1 MMHTLS
7 PAMTLDVWEQGANL
21 HPLDR
26 ALLVLGRCCPE
37 HNYET
42 LQDLSLG
49 QRDRLLFEL
58 YRGSFGDALEAFTQC
73 PACHERLEF
82 SLSCGAFLHD
92 GPARQLP
99 TKTVEIDGILFSLRA
114 PTSRDAAAATA
125 SATVEAAKNI
135 LLRRCATPAAAIDMP
150 VDTLSERTQA
160 AIAAQIALLD
170 PQADVLVELTCP
182 GCGDAWQGVFEV
194 IDFLWA
200 KIRTRARHLLQ
211 EIDALARAYGWREA
225 EILDMSD
232 ARRGLYVQ
240 MAMA

>member
-7 PAMTLDVWEQGANL
+7 PAMTLDVWEQGCHLSA
-21 HPLDR
+21 LDR
-26 ALLVLGRCCPE
+26 ALLVLGHCYPE
-37 HNYET
+37 HNHET
-42 LQDLSLG
+42 LLDLSLG
-49 QRDRLLFEL
+49 QRDRRLFEL

-92 GPARQLP
+92 GPVRQLP

-125 SATVEAAKNI
+125 GATVEAAKNT
-135 LLRRCATPAAAIDMP
+135 LLSRCAVPAAVVDGP
-150 VDTLSERTQA
+150 VATLPERTQA
-160 AIAAQIALLD
+160 AIAAEIALLD
-170 PQADVLVELTCP
+170 PQAEVLVELTCP
-182 GCGDAWQGVFEV
+182 ACGGAWQGVLEV

-200 KIRTRARHLLQ
+200 EIRTRARRLLQ

-225 EILDMSD
+225 EILAMSD

>member
-26 ALLVLGRCCPE
+26 ALLVLGHCCPE
-37 HNYET
+37 QNYET

-49 QRDRLLFEL
+49 QRDCLLFEI
-58 YRGSFGDALEAFTQC
+58 YRASFGDALAAFTQC

-82 SLSCGAFLHD
+82 SLSCSAFLD
-92 GPARQLP
+92 NGAARQLP
-99 TKTVEIDGILFSLRA
+99 TKAVEIDGILFSLRA

-125 SATVEAAKNI
+125 SASVKAAKNV
-135 LLRRCATPAAAIDMP
+135 LLNRCATPTSVINVPIDKLP
-150 VDTLSERTQA
+150 EPTQA

-170 PQADVLVELTCP
+170 PQAELLVELTCP
-182 GCGDAWQGVFEV
+182 ACSSAWQGIFEV

-200 KIRTRARHLLQ
+200 EIRTRARCLLQ

-225 EILDMSD
+225 DILAMSD

-240 MAMA
+240 MALA

>member
-7 PAMTLDVWEQGANL
+7 PAMTLDVWEQGYNL

-26 ALLVLGRCCPE
+26 ALLVLGRCRPE
-37 HNYET
+37 YNRET
-42 LQDLSLG
+42 LLDLSLG
-49 QRDRLLFEL
+49 QRDRFLFEL

-82 SLSCGAFLHD
+82 ALSCGAFLDD
-92 GPARQLP
+92 GAARQLAS
-99 TKTVEIDGILFSLRA
+99 KTVEIDGILFSLRA

-125 SATVEAAKNI
+125 SATVEAAKNT
-135 LLRRCATPAAAIDMP
+135 LLSRCATPTSVIDVAMDALP
-150 VDTLSERTQA
+150 ERTQA
-160 AIAAQIALLD
+160 VIAGQIALLD
-170 PQADVLVELTCP
+170 PQAEVLVELTCP
-182 GCGDAWQGVFEV
+182 ACGGAWQGVFEV

-200 KIRTRARHLLQ
+200 EIRTRARHLLQ
-211 EIDALARAYGWREA
+211 EIDVLARAYGWREA
-225 EILDMSD
+225 DILAMSD